1 MKRREKAS
9 GANGCRLAIHFCSYS
24 FFFFFFCNLLFFS
37 FSFFFFARR
46 SFTIF
51 IVVPIFFIFSSS
63 SPQCEDILLL
73 MRPIKDAF
81 FHRLVVPCRD
91 LNFSCLMVALSA
103 GIIGGVF
110 PVPLLT
116 SIVTLIICRVLRC
129 RALEA
134 TLATTVN
141 LLLAPL
147 ELFLVVP
154 FACMAAF
161 VLGGDTSQFTTAAI
175 YHSAKLGFFD
185 FLQTSFSLLM
195 YSCLCWMALAVPL
208 LYFIRG
214 LQNRGNVA
222 NYE

>member
-1 MKRREKAS
+1 MVAGWRSIFAHIIFFFLQPFFFLFCTPFLYYFYR
-9 GANGCRLAIHFCSYS
+9 CSY
-24 FFFFFFCNLLFFS
+24 FFFFFLFFPS
-37 FSFFFFARR
+37 
-46 SFTIF
+46 
-51 IVVPIFFIFSSS
+51 
-63 SPQCEDILLL
+63 QCEDILLL

-103 GIIGGVF
+103 GVIGGVF

-116 SIVTLIICRVLRC
+116 SIATLIICRVLRC

-161 VLGGDTSQFTTAAI
+161 VLGGDTRQFTTAAI

-185 FLQTSFSLLM
+185 FLQMSASLLM
-195 YSCLCWMALAVPL
+195 YSCLCWMALAIPL

-222 NYE
+222 NCE